1 MAELMIR
8 GSDANSGRYKGRS
21 WDSIARRVWG
31 RKAYVKQGEPIS
43 VGMWSGY
50 VVKADKT
57 YGGSRVLAEV
67 ILYS

>member
-1 MAELMIR
+1 MAYEIKIR
-8 GSDANSGRYKGRS
+8 GESGDRLTGRS

-31 RKAYVKQGEPIS
+31 RTAYVKQGEPIGD
-43 VGMWSGY
+43 GMRSGY
-50 VVKADKT
+50 VVKDDKT